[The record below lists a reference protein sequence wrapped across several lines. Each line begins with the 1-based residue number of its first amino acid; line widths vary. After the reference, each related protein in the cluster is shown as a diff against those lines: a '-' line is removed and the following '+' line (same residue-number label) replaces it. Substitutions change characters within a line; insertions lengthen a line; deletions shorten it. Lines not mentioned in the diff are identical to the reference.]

1 MSVATQQQ
9 SEGGELH
16 TVEEPL
22 DLIKYSLDEKVYVKM
37 RNDREIRGKLH
48 AYDQHLNMVLGIYNY
63 FIKTL
68 INFFRSESGQKMG
81 LLWYVFW

>member
-1 MSVATQQQ
+1 MSAATQQP
-9 SEGGELH
+9 EGGELH

-48 AYDQHLNMVLGIYNY
+48 AYDQHLNMVLGKNI
-63 FIKTL
+63 FIIITTKL
-68 INFFRSESGQKMG
+68 
-81 LLWYVFW
+81 